1 MSLHSLRPFRLLL
14 LVCLLAFPAAAQQ
27 PLVLVTTAVL
37 QDFVQQVGG
46 DAIRV
51 ERLVPAGTRTPDFEP
66 NLDNIRRLEEAQCLV
81 INGAGFEPWLADC
94 IRQANYEGAV
104 IIATQDMSLL
114 DLEGRWHG
122 ASDETTADFGQGLF
136 DPYAWHNPENAIR
149 YVANINGG
157 LASLIP
163 ARAGAFGIRAAAYT
177 KELQALQ
184 AYARAQFA
192 TLPHDPDSHRLAT
205 SLQSFNYLAAAYGLK
220 IVPVP
225 GLASGQELRAPIL
238 ERLVTGISQLHVPA
252 VFFES
257 TANPK
262 MVRRIADETG
272 AKVIT
277 TLLTDDL
284 GPAGTTGA
292 TYLGMIHVNV
302 DTIVRALK

>member
-1 MSLHSLRPFRLLL
+1 MLLRPLRLLL
-14 LVCLLAFPAAAQQ
+14 LVCLLALPAAAQQ
-27 PLVLVTTAVL
+27 PLVLVTSSVL
-37 QDFVQQVGG
+37 EDFVQQVGG

-51 ERLVPAGTRTPDFEP
+51 ERLVPAGVRTPDFEP
-66 NLDNIRRLEEAQCLV
+66 NIDNIRRLEEAQCLV
-81 INGAGFEPWLADC
+81 INGAGYEPWLADC
-94 IRQANYEGAV
+94 VRQANYEGAI
-104 IIATQDMSLL
+104 IIATQGMALI
-114 DLEGRWHG
+114 DLEGHWHA

-184 AYARAQFA
+184 AATRAQFA
-192 TLPHDPDSHRLAT
+192 TLPRDPDSRRLAT
-205 SLQSFNYLAAAYGLK
+205 SLQNFNYFAAAYGLK

-225 GLASGQELRAPIL
+225 GLASGQELRPPIL
-238 ERLVTGISQLHVPA
+238 ERLVTGITQLHVPA

-257 TANPK
+257 TANAK
-262 MVRRIADETG
+262 MVRRIADETH
-272 AKVIT
+272 AKVVT
-277 TLLTDDL
+277 NLLTDDL
-284 GPAGTTGA
+284 GPAGTPGA

-302 DTIVRALK
+302 NAIVDALK